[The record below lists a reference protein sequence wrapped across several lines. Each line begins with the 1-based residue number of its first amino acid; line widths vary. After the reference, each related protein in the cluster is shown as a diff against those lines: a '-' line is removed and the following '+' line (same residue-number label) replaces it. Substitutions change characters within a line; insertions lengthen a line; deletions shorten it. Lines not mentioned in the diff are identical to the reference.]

1 MPGIRKGQT
10 GRPRSK
16 YTAGIY
22 TAGIYSRDAHTRD
35 ARDMPRNPGQMNEHF
50 TDMMIEAVALN
61 PNPPVQDPMDPLE
74 SEILTYASPR
84 DPRWKRWAMHAI
96 EDLSG
101 RRRLLPIYRAW
112 RTEIAGKNPRM
123 MGELLRMIGTT
134 LDINSGIAGA
144 GTPASPDQRLWPAAV
159 PSGAPLVMVANH
171 PFGIGDGIA
180 ILALA
185 EQLGRPYR
193 ILMNSDFLK
202 VPEIRHLAL
211 PIDFSDTRDAIKTNV
226 ESRNAARRL
235 LREGVTIVVFPAGG
249 VATADRLAGKAEEL
263 PWKTFTARLIQQ
275 AEAAVLPV
283 YFEGQ
288 NGPLFHLASRY
299 SLTVRL
305 ALMVSE
311 LRKFVKATIPVHV
324 GKVVT
329 FSELAARHD
338 RQGLTHELYAR
349 VHQLAPASRRLPLS
363 DLKQRPPH
371 LRRRYPWDPPRQE
384 GKAGEA

>member
-1 MPGIRKGQT
+1 
-10 GRPRSK
+10 
-16 YTAGIY
+16 
-22 TAGIYSRDAHTRD
+22 
-35 ARDMPRNPGQMNEHF
+35 
-50 TDMMIEAVALN
+50 MMIEAVALN
-61 PNPPVQDPMDPLE
+61 PNPPAQDSME

-101 RRRLLPIYRAW
+101 RRSLLPIYRTW
-112 RTEIAGKNPRM
+112 RTEVAGKSPRM
-123 MGELLRMIGTT
+123 MGELLTMIGTT
-134 LDINSGIAGA
+134 LDINGGNPGVWKPESRNPVSRNLDSRI
-144 GTPASPDQRLWPAAV
+144 WPAAV

-193 ILMNSDFLK
+193 ILINSDFLK

-211 PIDFSDTRDAIKTNV
+211 PIDFSETREAIKTNV

-249 VATADRLAGKAEEL
+249 VATADRLVGKAEEL

-275 AEAAVLPV
+275 AEASVLPV

-311 LRKFVKATIPVHV
+311 LRKFVKATVPVHV
-324 GKVVT
+324 GAVVP

-338 RQGLTHELYAR
+338 RQALTHELYAR
-349 VHQLAPASRRLPLS
+349 VHQLAPASRHLPLS
-363 DLKQRPPH
+363 DLRPTPPS
-371 LRRRYPWDPPRQE
+371 LRRRYPWDPPPASKE
-384 GKAGEA
+384 